1 LMSEKSLSPSPV
13 ISADLIE
20 WTSHIFRPFEASY
33 FGPTRDYRDRQGYL
47 SQSKFRFMP
56 PQVPET
62 GSFVTPA
69 NRSQTYYR
77 DKLEKPPS
85 GREPRDVILRALRR
99 AIEGWAHPHPL
110 IASAS
115 MLSVAAPLQ
124 HRHDLLTSR
133 SR

>member
-1 LMSEKSLSPSPV
+1 LMSKKSLSPSTV

-62 GSFVTPA
+62 GSFVTSA
-69 NRSQTYYR
+69 NKSQTYYC
-77 DKLEKPPS
+77 DKLDKPPS
-85 GREPRDVILRALRR
+85 GRKTENVDPA
-99 AIEGWAHPHPL
+99 G
-110 IASAS
+110 SARGDEK
-115 MLSVAAPLQ
+115 AG
-124 HRHDLLTSR
+124 LTPTP
-133 SR
+133 